1 MSTLASPVKIHL
13 DHVLTP
19 HQFLT
24 AVYDELHRAEKELN
38 PYRLMGLLAEG
49 KLTRD
54 QLRQYAIEQWWFV
67 NEIQKTHGYIYQN
80 CPIEEARKDLIKNI
94 IVEEGPPGPTH
105 PELWVQF
112 CEKGLGL
119 SRAELEAARPLA
131 TTVAALRL
139 FLWITLTRSW
149 LEGIGAVV
157 IGGEKG
163 GDKSR
168 NNPAYDRANF
178 LHERYGMT
186 WEALEFFT
194 VHAEL
199 EQGEKAEEHG
209 EIGPTLLQRYATTQ
223 MDQENVLEAIWE
235 GVMVHKV
242 YNDGI
247 YHHLLNH

>member
-1 MSTLASPVKIHL
+1 MSTLAYPVTIHL
-13 DHVLTP
+13 DRAYSP
-19 HQFLT
+19 DAFLA
-24 AVYDELHRAEKELN
+24 AVYDELHKAEKELN
-38 PYRLMGLLAEG
+38 PYRLVALLAEG
-49 KLTRD
+49 KLSRD
-54 QLRQYAIEQWWFV
+54 QLREFGTNQWWFV

-80 CPIEEARKDLIKNI
+80 CPIEEARKELIKNLM
-94 IVEEGPPGPTH
+94 VEEGPPGPTH

-119 SRAELEAARPLA
+119 TRAELESSRPLA

-157 IGGEKG
+157 IAGEKG

-168 NNPAYDRANF
+168 NNPAYDAANS
-178 LHERYGMT
+178 LHDRYGMG
-186 WEALEFFT
+186 WDALEFFT

-199 EQGEKAEEHG
+199 EQGEKAAEHG
-209 EIGPTLLQRYATTQ
+209 EIGPSLLQRYVTTKE
-223 MDQENVLEAIWE
+223 DQEKVLEAIWE

-247 YHHLLNH
+247 YHHILNH